1 VPRRRCGGWLALL
14 VVAHGCG
21 YALVRTGG
29 SLGDV
34 RSVAIPTPRN
44 DSWEPGAE
52 YVVADALR
60 REFLRRKG
68 VRLVE
73 DPSSADLV
81 LRGRVSR
88 IGTRT
93 ASVDSLVLALE
104 YEITLELELE
114 ARRSGGAE
122 VPIDVDALRETERY
136 LASADAEVTRKN
148 RQEALRQVASVL
160 AGRVYLALQETL
172 ERAPAPAASG

>member
-1 VPRRRCGGWLALL
+1 LLAAAA
-14 VVAHGCG
+14 VALGCG
-21 YALVRTGG
+21 YALVRSDGA
-29 SLGDV
+29 LGDV

-44 DSWEPGAE
+44 DSREPGAE

-81 LRGRVSR
+81 LSGRVSLV
-88 IGTRT
+88 GTRA

-104 YEITLELELE
+104 YEITVELDLE
-114 ARRSGGAE
+114 ARRSGGGT
-122 VPIDVDALRETERY
+122 VPLDQGALRETERY

-148 RQEALRQVASVL
+148 RQEALRRVASVL
-160 AGRVYLALQETL
+160 AGRVYLALHETL
-172 ERAPAPAASG
+172 ESRG

>member
-1 VPRRRCGGWLALL
+1 VGWLALL
-14 VVAHGCG
+14 AVAHGCG
-21 YALVRTGG
+21 YTLVRSDG

-52 YVVADALR
+52 YVVAEALR

-88 IGTRT
+88 VGTST
-93 ASVDSLVLALE
+93 ASVDSVVLALE

-122 VPIDVDALRETERY
+122 VPIDVDILRQSERY

-172 ERAPAPAASG
+172 ERAPASTASG

>member
-1 VPRRRCGGWLALL
+1 VPRRL
-14 VVAHGCG
+14 VSGLIAAAAVAHGCG
-21 YALVRTGG
+21 YALVRSDGA
-29 SLGDV
+29 LGDV

-44 DSWEPGAE
+44 DSREPGAE

-60 REFLRRKG
+60 REFLRRRG

-81 LRGRVSR
+81 LSGRV
-88 IGTRT
+88 ILVGTRA

-104 YEITLELELE
+104 YEITVEIDLE
-114 ARRSGGAE
+114 ARRSGGGT
-122 VPIDVDALRETERY
+122 VPLDQGALRETERY

-148 RQEALRQVASVL
+148 RQEALRRVAGVL
-160 AGRVYLALQETL
+160 AGRVYLALHETL
-172 ERAPAPAASG
+172 ESRG